1 MDAAAD
7 TVAEL
12 QQQFRQ
18 AQEAHHAYE
27 DIKTQIHISELCRQ
41 TQPLHQGKVLQAAGT
56 CQPCGEHTGLQHCP
70 CTALAPQA
78 LGDLSSGLH
87 CGILVA
93 RAVTHWGVRVRKPGI
108 GISEVQLI
116 QVAGNRRWW
125 LTTSVTQS
133 LVLNRYRHPK
143 SSIAHGEPMN
153 EAVPNTPW
161 TVDRLQYTFSNGIRL
176 IRLSMAMICPVE
188 HVRRLHPTR
197 TSSAHSMSDFQ
208 TLVKVVGSTGP
219 RIAALEA
226 LHAWCPWAT
235 CHDAAHMC
243 FEDSK

>member
-1 MDAAAD
+1 M
-7 TVAEL
+7 
-12 QQQFRQ
+12 
-18 AQEAHHAYE
+18 
-27 DIKTQIHISELCRQ
+27 
-41 TQPLHQGKVLQAAGT
+41 
-56 CQPCGEHTGLQHCP
+56 
-70 CTALAPQA
+70 
-78 LGDLSSGLH
+78 
-87 CGILVA
+87 
-93 RAVTHWGVRVRKPGI
+93 RVRKPGI

-197 TSSAHSMSDFQ
+197 ISSAHSMSDFQ
-208 TLVKVVGSTGP
+208 ALVKVVGSTGP
-219 RIAALEA
+219 RIAVLPHWKHSMRGARGRHVTMQLTCASKIRNDEDHTA
-226 LHAWCPWAT
+226 DSDFYEVHEVRFTISLHGCKIARRKQVPT
-235 CHDAAHMC
+235 
-243 FEDSK
+243 